1 MRKHL
6 VMGKKVAFGLVRV
19 STNEQDMQSQ
29 KDSLRKIANGFGYTI
44 ADDGF
49 FEEKIT
55 GYDEDDAYDRQSIID
70 LSNRIVLDK
79 PKAIFVL
86 ELSRLTRRAIKVS
99 RYLDKLSVIPR
110 VPMYFCDYEI
120 WTINPETNA
129 INDEGILK
137 LQGGAQAVEI
147 ERERIKARTSRGRDA
162 KAEKGYYVGHLKDGY
177 KWEYN
182 EHGEKVIIVDEE
194 RRGMIELIFDLYL
207 KKEMTTG
214 EIRDYL
220 NARIEEY
227 PTTNRYRYLHPD
239 FFKGYKQ
246 EYRDRSGNL
255 YQRDSTLWTDAMVS
269 AILHDEWYKGVR
281 YYHLNDRKKAKAKD
295 KKDLKPTLTLSV
307 PTIIDEKMWD
317 ACDKRLKQFRMRI
330 STAKQA
336 YLLTGLLY
344 CGVCGRKLYGHSDGG
359 YDDMYYCSSY
369 EYGRKNK
376 CGLKWVRRQNLDAI
390 LVDVVKRRV
399 YADAVFGQEQHT
411 FSDFFS
417 LDSKKL
423 QDINNNIKTYSQLI
437 TKAEKDISARNKQI
451 QFYIQQQGK
460 CIDNPRMLENYQNQI
475 DSIQQQ
481 IIAEENQILGY
492 ERVIDK
498 LKKQKN
504 LSASVKEKMLEINS
518 LSDYEKMK
526 GLMNHVIERITLYNP
541 DKASTI
547 IEITYVNGKVDTAIY
562 SPTRMLKKYIFLSK
576 SDWTHIPIHYDKDNK
591 EIVFEGVYYGFNGRS
606 EMYFDEELTPEDK
619 NQGITV
625 DDVIASCQE
634 EGYQIYKD
642 RISVREYIDLRRNST
657 LNVYHFD
664 DLLPLTEKGQ
674 QSKNYHAEYIKR
686 YNTGKPTFTSFIDK
700 NADYQEI
707 QKKRKSLYNRKCK
720 ILKNKHL
727 SQQEKDE
734 QIFKIMEQLDAF
746 KFQLKYLPTNK
757 KGVQHIEKY
766 NK

>member
-1 MRKHL
+1 MRKLL

-70 LSNRIVLDK
+70 LSNKIVLDK

-99 RYLDKLSVIPR
+99 RYIDKLSVIPR

-120 WTINPETNA
+120 WTIDPETNA

-182 EHGEKVIIVDEE
+182 EHGEKVIIIDEE
-194 RRGMIELIFDLYL
+194 RREMIELIFDLYL

-220 NARIEEY
+220 NARIEQY
-227 PTTNRYRYLHPD
+227 PTSNRYRYLHPE

-246 EYRDRSGNL
+246 VYRDKSGNQYL
-255 YQRDSTLWTDAMVS
+255 RDATLWTDGMVS
-269 AILHDEWYKGVR
+269 SILRDKWYKGVR
-281 YYHLNDRKKAKAKD
+281 YYHLNDRKKDKAKNP
-295 KKDLKPTLTLSV
+295 KELKPTLTLSV
-307 PTIIDEKMWD
+307 PRIIDEKSWD
-317 ACDKRLKQFRMRI
+317 ACNERLQQFRMRI
-330 STAKQA
+330 STAKQP
-336 YLLTGLLY
+336 YLLTGLLF

-359 YDDMYYCSSY
+359 YNDMYYCSSY
-369 EYGRKNK
+369 EYGRNNK

-390 LVDVVKRRV
+390 LVDIVKRRV
-399 YADAVFGQEQHT
+399 YADAVFGQENHT

-417 LDSKKL
+417 IDANKL
-423 QDINNNIKTYSQLI
+423 QDINNNLRTYSQLI
-437 TKAEKDISARNKQI
+437 TKAEKDIAGWNKQI

-460 CIDNPRMLENYQNQI
+460 CIDNPRMLDNYQIQI
-475 DSIQQQ
+475 DSLQQQ
-481 IIAEENQILGY
+481 IIAKENNILGY
-492 ERVIDK
+492 KKTIDN

-504 LSASVKEKMLEINS
+504 LSATVKEKMLEIDS
-518 LSDYEKMK
+518 LADYEKMK

-547 IEITYVNGKVDTAIY
+547 IEITYVNGKMDTAIY
-562 SPTRMLKKYIFLSK
+562 SPTRMLKKYIVLTSIGG
-576 SDWTHIPIHYDKDNK
+576 WCPLRYDKDKK
-591 EIVFEGVYYGFNGRS
+591 EIVFEGMYYGFDGRS
-606 EMYFDEELTPEDK
+606 EMYFEEELTPEDK
-619 NQGITV
+619 NQGKTV
-625 DDVIASCQE
+625 DDVIASCQKD
-634 EGYQIYKD
+634 GYRLYKD

-657 LNVYHFD
+657 LNVYHFE
-664 DLLPLTEKGQ
+664 DLLPLSEKGQ

-686 YNTGKPTFTSFIDK
+686 YNTGKPTFTPFIEKD
-700 NADYQEI
+700 ADYEEI
-707 QKKRKSLYNRKCK
+707 QKKRKRLYNRKNK
-720 ILKNKHL
+720 ILNNKHL

-734 QIFKIMEQLDAF
+734 QIYKIMEQLEAF
-746 KFQLKYLPTNK
+746 KFQLKYLPTNR

-766 NK
+766 GK